1 MFQGIFVEFKS
12 IAGRRSHLFLSL
24 NLLPLPPLLSHFVA
38 GHNILISLV
47 IFANSNPISS
57 TAPSPKRFPWYS
69 CITIISIA
77 FLIPQINQSY
87 YVIIDRSFVVRRLLH
102 QPVDFSRSASSLP
115 RSSLNQR

>member
-1 MFQGIFVEFKS
+1 MVKGI
-12 IAGRRSHLFLSL
+12 AA
-24 NLLPLPPLLSHFVA
+24 LLPQALNDFL
-38 GHNILISLV
+38 GILVSRG
-47 IFANSNPISS
+47 NQ
-57 TAPSPKRFPWYS
+57 
-69 CITIISIA
+69 IISIA